1 MKNFYALNAGEFF
14 VAQEILKHRK
24 DLQLYFPLKDV
35 GVDLL
40 AIKPSSPRPTSIQV
54 KESRT
59 YEGRVSSQGFSW
71 HQLRDCKLKDADVFV
86 FISYIPVIKG
96 SRTAFDMDFVV
107 IPNKD
112 LVALCEKKKA
122 GRGKYSFY
130 FAREEGRLFDL
141 RDGRLD
147 VSTYHRAWN
156 LI

>member
-35 GVDLL
+35 GIDLL
-40 AIKPSSPRPTSIQV
+40 AIKPTASHPVSIQV

-59 YEGRVSSQGFSW
+59 YEGRASAPGFSW
-71 HQLRDCKLKDADVFV
+71 HQIRNSKIKDADVFV

-96 SRTAFDMDFVV
+96 SKTAFDMDFVV
-107 IPNKD
+107 IPRKD
-112 LVALCEKKKA
+112 LTALCGNKKA
-122 GRGKYSFY
+122 GDGKYSFY
-130 FAREEGRLFDL
+130 FARVEGKLFDL

-147 VSTYHRAWN
+147 VSAYHRAWN